1 MEFYRKIIVLSIIL
15 LTSYILYR
23 LLINRSKIQTEIQ
36 KQNLPLPSAEEHFTL
51 EEPLFDDSVLEESF
65 ISGINI
71 QNSSNNKLALSQYCV
86 KGSFH
91 TAYNRNTNKIDEKQ
105 LTTIMSRGVRFV
117 DLEVYSFGGN
127 AVVGYCSKLNP
138 DAAVIESANS
148 PEDSTTL
155 LSSIFKTIN
164 SSKPPSLTDPLFIH
178 LRFKSKLPDFYT
190 NVSKAIRAAFQGV
203 LLSGSVDFSKP
214 LSEYK
219 GKTIIAIDKAN
230 STTNYREYAG
240 ELTQL
245 VNLETGTPDC
255 TSMLHSTILN
265 SRNNILTTNSDN
277 ETISIDDI
285 APTKWIVSM
294 PNPMDTSNPD
304 IKEIIPKH
312 GVNVVL
318 YRFDYD
324 DDNLGKYE
332 SVFTNNAYVSFVNAL
347 QNIKSL

>member
-1 MEFYRKIIVLSIIL
+1 MEFYRKLIILSIVL
-15 LTSYILYR
+15 LTSYMLFR
-23 LLINRSKIQTEIQ
+23 LLMSRWKIQTQIQ
-36 KQNLPLPSAEEHFTL
+36 EQNLPGTESFTY
-51 EEPLFDDSVLEESF
+51 EFDESIIDEPF

-71 QNSSNNKLALSQYCV
+71 QNTANNKLALSQYCV

-91 TAYNRNTNKIDEKQ
+91 TAYNRNTNKIDENH
-105 LTTIMSRGVRFV
+105 LSTVMSRGVRFV

-138 DAAVIESANS
+138 DATVIESANS
-148 PEDSTTL
+148 PDDSTTL

-164 SSKPPSLTDPLFIH
+164 SAKPPSLTDPLFIH
-178 LRFKSKLPDFYT
+178 LRFKSKLPAFYT
-190 NVSKAIRAAFQGV
+190 NVLKCIQASFQGV
-203 LLSGSVDFSKP
+203 LFSGSIDFSKP

-219 GKTIIAIDKAN
+219 GKTIIVVDKAN
-230 STTNYREYAG
+230 STTNYHEYAG
-240 ELTQL
+240 DLNQL
-245 VNLETGTPDC
+245 VNLETGT
-255 TSMLHSTILN
+255 TSCSSTLHSTILN
-265 SRNNILTTNSDN
+265 SRNNIINTNADN
-277 ETISIDDI
+277 ETISIDDV
-285 APTKWIVSM
+285 APTKWMVSM

-332 SVFTNNAYVSFVNAL
+332 SVFANNAYVSFVNAL